1 MTITKIAPGYCDQ
14 CEKARPLWIIAGA
27 KLCRGC
33 IGSQARRRR
42 ALRLGTNGGSL
53 RISASRPVVAE
64 QSELAESAIIDSRAE
79 REK

>member
-1 MTITKIAPGYCDQ
+1 MDYCRGETVQ
-14 CEKARPLWIIAGA
+14 GVHLVRPRDGAG
-27 KLCRGC
+27 RGC